1 MEDLKFIS
9 SKTRSKL
16 FSLKREGR
24 FSGFFSVTTF
34 FTSVFN
40 NNLTAIKTSG
50 SSSITSTD
58 MFFKFI
64 FPVHFI
70 IETKFYC
77 VFAMYVKREVKIFF
91 FTAYLFLHV
100 HLQCYSGKSFG

>member
-58 MFFKFI
+58 VFFKFI

-77 VFAMYVKREVKIFF
+77 VFAMYVKREVKK
-91 FTAYLFLHV
+91 
-100 HLQCYSGKSFG
+100 YSSLRHIYFYMCIYNVIQEN

>member
-1 MEDLKFIS
+1 MPSLPVLIEDLKFIS

-16 FSLKREGR
+16 FSLNKAGR

-50 SSSITSTD
+50 SSSITSMD
-58 MFFKFI
+58 VFFKLI
-64 FPVHFI
+64 FPVHFVCDI
-70 IETKFYC
+70 NCFRSIQDQIVYKKSKVCY
-77 VFAMYVKREVKIFF
+77 IFLLYLLF
-91 FTAYLFLHV
+91 FV
-100 HLQCYSGKSFG
+100 

>member
-50 SSSITSTD
+50 SSSITSMD
-58 MFFKFI
+58 VFFKLI
-64 FPVHFI
+64 FPVHLFVKVGI
-70 IETKFYC
+70 FVLSNALMLQLKHLAYHNAKIL
-77 VFAMYVKREVKIFF
+77 VFNY
-91 FTAYLFLHV
+91 
-100 HLQCYSGKSFG
+100 